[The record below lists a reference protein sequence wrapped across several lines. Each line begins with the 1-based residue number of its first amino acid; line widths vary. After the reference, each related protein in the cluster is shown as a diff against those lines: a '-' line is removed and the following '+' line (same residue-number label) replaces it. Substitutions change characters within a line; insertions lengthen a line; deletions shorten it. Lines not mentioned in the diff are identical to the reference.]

1 MELCFYALL
10 SKGIYGASLP
20 QVETAVPEKRAI
32 GHTVEAA
39 GNITAG
45 RELAVDAV
53 SGLKV
58 NQIYV
63 DLGDSVSENTLLF
76 DVDQEDLK
84 EKIAE
89 QELAIKKLEMSNEQ
103 ARQQKELGCA
113 KGSAEPEPFPGG
125 LCARRYGRKP

>member
-1 MELCFYALL
+1 MDFIRKKKKFLLQAAYSLELCFYAPCFP
-10 SKGIYGASLP
+10 KGYMGASLP

-84 EKIAE
+84 GEDSRA
-89 QELAIKKLEMSNEQ
+89 
-103 ARQQKELGCA
+103 GTCH
-113 KGSAEPEPFPGG
+113 
-125 LCARRYGRKP
+125 

>member
-1 MELCFYALL
+1 MHPAFQRDIWGQPSAGGNGC
-10 SKGIYGASLP
+10 SG
-20 QVETAVPEKRAI
+20 KRAI

-89 QELAIKKLEMSNEQ
+89 QELAIKNWK
-103 ARQQKELGCA
+103 
-113 KGSAEPEPFPGG
+113 
-125 LCARRYGRKP
+125 

>member
-1 MELCFYALL
+1 MDFIRKKKKILIAGCIFFGIMFLCTLL

-63 DLGDSVSENTLLF
+63 DLGDSVSRIHCCLMW
-76 DVDQEDLK
+76 
-84 EKIAE
+84 I
-89 QELAIKKLEMSNEQ
+89 
-103 ARQQKELGCA
+103 
-113 KGSAEPEPFPGG
+113 
-125 LCARRYGRKP
+125 RRISRRR